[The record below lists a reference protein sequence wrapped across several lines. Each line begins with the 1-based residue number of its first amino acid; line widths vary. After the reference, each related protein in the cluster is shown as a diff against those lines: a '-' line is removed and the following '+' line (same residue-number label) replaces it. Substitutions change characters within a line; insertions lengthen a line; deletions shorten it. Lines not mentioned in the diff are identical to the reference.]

1 MGHVCEGKTFQQE
14 GTRNVKTL
22 RQNVPR
28 ADIAYEIK
36 IGVRM
41 TPWVLA

>member
-1 MGHVCEGKTFQQE
+1 MPVCGGRTFQQE
-14 GTRNVKTL
+14 GTADVKTL

-28 ADIAYEIK
+28 VDMAYAVK
-36 IGVRM
+36 RGVRM